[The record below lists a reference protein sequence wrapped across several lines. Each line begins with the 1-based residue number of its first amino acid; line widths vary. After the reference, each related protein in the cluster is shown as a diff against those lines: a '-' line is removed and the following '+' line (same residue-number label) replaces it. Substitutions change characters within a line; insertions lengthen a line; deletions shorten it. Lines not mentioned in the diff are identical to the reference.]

1 MYRHSLF
8 LLIFGIFLGLPAQA
22 QYWTGSVKIGASF
35 SNFNGNLAGGAT
47 NWDTVTGISAG
58 GSYGYEL
65 DSGLGLMAELLYM
78 RLGASS
84 LVRYNDFPATLE
96 SKISYLALPV
106 LLQYKLKA
114 GRHFSPRFF
123 GGPAGMFKMDA
134 LVSVHD
140 REIGG
145 VLYEEDQ
152 SIENLDW
159 GFMLGSGIDFD
170 FADQTVSIEARY
182 FAGRKDITKPT
193 GELDGSVL
201 FNRTVVIM
209 AGIMF

>member
-1 MYRHSLF
+1 MYRHALF
-8 LLIFGIFLGLPAQA
+8 LLFFGVLLGVPAQA

-47 NWDTVTGISAG
+47 NWDNVSGISAG
-58 GSYGYEL
+58 GSFGYEL
-65 DSGLGLMAELLYM
+65 DSGLALMAELLFM
-78 RLGASS
+78 RLGASAA
-84 LVRYNDFPATLE
+84 VRYNDFPATLD

-123 GGPAGMFKMDA
+123 GGPAGLFKMDA

-170 FADQTVSIEARY
+170 FADQTVTLEARY

-193 GELDGSVL
+193 GELDGSAL